1 MTRPTA
7 MVETDIAVFAANVA
21 RIRREKKLSQSQV
34 ANRSGI
40 HHTEISRIERG
51 RRDPRLSTLLRLARA
66 LKVKPARLL
75 DGI

>member
-1 MTRPTA
+1 
-7 MVETDIAVFAANVA
+7 MVEIDIAVFAANVS

-75 DGI
+75 DGT

>member
-1 MTRPTA
+1 
-7 MVETDIAVFAANVA
+7 MVETDIAQFAANVS

-34 ANRSGI
+34 ANRTGI

-51 RRDPRLSTLLRLARA
+51 RRDPRLSTLLSLARA

-75 DGI
+75 DGT